1 MNNCHTIGSLRAD
14 VFRALD
20 EYSRNGENYDIFS
33 GGAADIDRRFITAL
47 NGALCLVNT
56 ALGSTVKRIRLCF
69 SKPVVL
75 AQLCDFQIAEGQNSI
90 ELPFLSGAVSF
101 DFCGCGKLVFVGLNG
116 EVIEER
122 QLESWFGNLAVMR
135 AFVPQDATRIVFSS
149 ETGLFVEK
157 LKLYDKE
164 SLCGCT
170 DEKYLPDGKRIYC
183 AISPLL
189 SEIKAVYGEK
199 RIGSLGIPADLFEV
213 SDGIISCSERYSGS
227 YTMEYFE
234 YPASFD
240 ESTSPDTVL
249 ELSPTAY
256 EAVIYSVAAALCE
269 REDGEL
275 YSRLTYKYREL
286 LANIYPK
293 NNLTRKNSF
302 FSGGFFGKR
311 RHGYAFRR

>member
-56 ALGSTVKRIRLCF
+56 AVGSTVKRTRLCF

-75 AQLCDFQIAEGQNSI
+75 AQICNFRVTAGQNSI

-101 DFCGCGKLVFVGLNG
+101 DFCGCGKLAFVGADG
-116 EVIEER
+116 EMIVER
-122 QLESWFGNLAVMR
+122 ELACEFGNIATEKT
-135 AFVPQDATRIVFSS
+135 FVPQDAARMVFSS
-149 ETGLFVEK
+149 DTGLFAEK
-157 LKLYDKE
+157 LKIYDTE
-164 SLCGCT
+164 SLGGCC
-170 DEKYLPDGKRIYC
+170 DEKYLPDGSRLYC

-189 SEIKAVYGEK
+189 SEITTVYDEK
-199 RIGSLGIPADLFEV
+199 RMGRSGIPTDIFEV
-213 SDGIISCSERYSGS
+213 SDDVISCDEKYAGS
-227 YTMEYFE
+227 YTMEFFE

-249 ELSPTAY
+249 DLSPAEY
-256 EAVIYSVAAALCE
+256 EAVVYSVAAALCE

-302 FSGGFFGKR
+302 FAGGLFGR
-311 RHGYAFRR
+311 RRRGYAFRR